1 MARQFDV
8 GTMVIY
14 DRSPSSGYRLI
25 DTFES
30 GFGWL
35 AHPEGAGLR
44 ASHAVVGD
52 DGGVWLF
59 DPLDAP
65 GIDEEIDG
73 LGDVSGVAVC
83 SRYHARDA
91 TAFARRHDVPVY
103 VPSWLGRVSDR
114 IQAPLEYY
122 DDVLAGSGFTAKRVD
137 SMPGWCEAAP
147 YRESDDTLY
156 VPDVLGTAPLYTTD
170 SERLGVYLLCRLLPP
185 FEAFTDLNPERILVG
200 HGTGLFDEPA
210 AALRVAL
217 ANARRGFPR
226 ALLENGPTQIRALT
240 DALGA

>member
-1 MARQFDV
+1 
-8 GTMVIY
+8 MVMY

-35 AHPEGAGLR
+35 AHPEETGLR
-44 ASHAVVGD
+44 ASHALVGD
-52 DGGVWLF
+52 DGDVWLF

-65 GIDEEIDG
+65 GIDEEIDA
-73 LGDVSGVAVC
+73 LGDVSGIAVC

-91 TAFARRHDVPVY
+91 AAFARRYDVPVS
-103 VPSWLGRVSDR
+103 VPSWLGRVPNQ

-122 DDVLAGSGFTAKRVD
+122 DDEVGSSGFLFRRVD
-137 SMPGWCEAAP
+137 SIPGWCEAAP
-147 YRESDDTLY
+147 YRETDGTLY

-185 FEAFTDLNPERILVG
+185 LEAFTGLKPKRILVG
-200 HGTGLFDEPA
+200 HGTGLFDEPP
-210 AALRVAL
+210 AALQTAL

-226 ALLENGPTQIRALT
+226 ALLENGPTQLRALT
-240 DALGA
+240 DALGE